1 MIRVYGRSGSSNS
14 AKVFWLLDELGQPF
28 ELVETGGKHGG
39 NDTPEFRAMN
49 PFGKVPVVQ
58 DEAGV
63 FWESNAILRY
73 LGARHAKGALWPE
86 AAAERARVDG
96 WMDWASLSLATPLT
110 RLRKSRAAG
119 KGDGDLPA
127 VLAAFAQL
135 EAQLA
140 RTPFIAGESLTLADI
155 TAAPSVHRWF
165 LLDGDRPTLP
175 ALTAY
180 HAGLLSN
187 AGYQKHIHA
196 ALT

>member
-14 AKVFWLLDELGQPF
+14 AKVFWLLDELGLPY
-28 ELVETGGKHGG
+28 ELAETGGKHGG

-73 LGARHAKGALWPE
+73 LAALPGKNALWPD
-86 AAAERARVDG
+86 AMAERARVDG

-140 RTPFIAGESLTLADI
+140 RMPFIAGQTLTLADI

-165 LLDGDRPTLP
+165 LLAGERPALP
-175 ALTAY
+175 ALEAY
-180 HAGLLSN
+180 HAGLMGN

-196 ALT
+196 ALS

>member
-14 AKVFWLLDELGQPF
+14 AKVFWLLDEMGQPY

-73 LGARHAKGALWPE
+73 LAASYGTGDLWPKV
-86 AAAERARVDG
+86 AAERARVDG

-135 EAQLA
+135 EVQLA
-140 RTPFIAGESLTLADI
+140 RTPFIAGENLTLADI